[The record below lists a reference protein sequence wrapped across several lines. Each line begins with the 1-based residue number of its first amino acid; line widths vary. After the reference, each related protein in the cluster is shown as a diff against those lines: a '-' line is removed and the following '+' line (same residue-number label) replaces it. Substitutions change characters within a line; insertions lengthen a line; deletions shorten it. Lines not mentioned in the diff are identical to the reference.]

1 MSLHSS
7 RAQLAWAYS
16 RLLHTTTIGQTLN
29 LHQSL
34 KTRPAQL
41 TTSGR
46 SKAPHR
52 SIGPATNQANKGE
65 TLQHHTQP
73 FSFATDPAAPS
84 IMSTEPLIFS
94 EMRLQQVG
102 TLVFIQPVQNSAVA
116 GPSLTVE
123 LGTGTVGLAEHSV
136 PLKGTDTIYGVIGL
150 ARFLGGCALAVITD
164 AEQVSWMT

>member
-1 MSLHSS
+1 M
-7 RAQLAWAYS
+7 
-16 RLLHTTTIGQTLN
+16 
-29 LHQSL
+29 
-34 KTRPAQL
+34 
-41 TTSGR
+41 
-46 SKAPHR
+46 
-52 SIGPATNQANKGE
+52 
-65 TLQHHTQP
+65 
-73 FSFATDPAAPS
+73 
-84 IMSTEPLIFS
+84 FS

-164 AEQVSWMT
+164 AEQVCPTQHKKACFATVQENTLIAHK